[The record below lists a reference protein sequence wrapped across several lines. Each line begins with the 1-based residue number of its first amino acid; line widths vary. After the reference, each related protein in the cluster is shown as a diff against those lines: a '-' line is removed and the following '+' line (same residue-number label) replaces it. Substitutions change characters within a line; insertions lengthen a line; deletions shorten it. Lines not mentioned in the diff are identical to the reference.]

1 MPDCNGRDR
10 SWNITSP
17 ESEQTSAWSFF
28 AREFEKF
35 LKGVRQM
42 NRQLCATP
50 RTAQSWQEID
60 FKAAERSV
68 KKLQMRIAKAVKEKQ
83 KTKKF

>member
-1 MPDCNGRDR
+1 
-10 SWNITSP
+10 
-17 ESEQTSAWSFF
+17 
-28 AREFEKF
+28 
-35 LKGVRQM
+35 M

-83 KTKKF
+83 KTKKILIL